1 MSSFEI
7 PKDHADRALL
17 WDYYDAVAKFN
28 GYVITQW
35 SANDIDVR
43 NRESDNATR
52 VSAVLDYATK
62 VVTVK
67 YYEDQLIAAKST

>member
-1 MSSFEI
+1 
-7 PKDHADRALL
+7 
-17 WDYYDAVAKFN
+17 
-28 GYVITQW
+28 VITQW

-43 NRESDNATR
+43 NRESDSATT

>member
-1 MSSFEI
+1 M
-7 PKDHADRALL
+7 
-17 WDYYDAVAKFN
+17 
-28 GYVITQW
+28 ITQW